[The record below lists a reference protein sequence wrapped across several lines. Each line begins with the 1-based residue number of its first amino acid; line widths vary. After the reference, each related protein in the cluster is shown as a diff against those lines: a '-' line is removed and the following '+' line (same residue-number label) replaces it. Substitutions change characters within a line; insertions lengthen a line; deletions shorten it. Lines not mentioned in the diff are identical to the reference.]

1 MLTERGFR
9 EAKRAGGSE
18 LDLHHVQ
25 VPREAQARFMIEAK
39 NVTKSYGATVAVDN
53 VSFTAQPGEIVGFL
67 GPNGAGKSTTLKI
80 LTCYIVADSGTV
92 TVAGHDVL
100 ENALDVRRSIGSLP
114 ENTPLYADM
123 RVLDF
128 LKFVARS
135 RQVAAKKMSGRLDE
149 VIGLTGIKPMLKK
162 AIGHLSKGYRQRV
175 GLAQALI
182 HDPPILIFDEPTSG
196 LDPHQIIEIR
206 NLIRE
211 LGKTKL
217 ILFSSH
223 IMQEISA
230 ICTRIMVIKDGRMVA
245 NGTPQELMRSVVG
258 GAVFR
263 VRLKA
268 AGEAAGGDLSERLR
282 GIEGVIEA
290 RQLESSG
297 DDAWDYHVLYDGSA
311 DIGPQLFALAKDSGW
326 ELSRLVAAE
335 SSLEEV
341 YLQLTAA

>member
-1 MLTERGFR
+1 
-9 EAKRAGGSE
+9 
-18 LDLHHVQ
+18 
-25 VPREAQARFMIEAK
+25 MIEAK
-39 NVTKSYGATVAVDN
+39 NITKTYGATVAVDN

-92 TVAGHDVL
+92 TVGGYDVL
-100 ENALDVRRSIGSLP
+100 EGALEVRRSVGYLP

-123 RVLDF
+123 RVLDY
-128 LKFVARS
+128 LKFIARA
-135 RQVAAKKMSGRLDE
+135 RQVTAAKMSGRLDE

-245 NGTPQELMRSVVG
+245 NGTPQDLMRSVVG

-263 VRLKA
+263 VRLKSD
-268 AGEAAGGDLSERLR
+268 GEDLSERLKE
-282 GIEGVIEA
+282 IEGVTEA
-290 RQLESSG
+290 RQLESTG
-297 DDAWDYHVLYDGSA
+297 DGGWDYHLLYDGSS
-311 DIGPQLFALAKDSGW
+311 DIGPQLFGLAKDSGW

-335 SSLEEV
+335 SSLEDV